1 MLAPG
6 PMFILRKCQTANRG
20 KAPGS
25 PRSLLTMNSP
35 KHESGPSQSYRPPL
49 RGFVPSYEAIPGAP
63 SGFHLGRRCG
73 MMNA

>member
-25 PRSLLTMNSP
+25 PRSFRAMNRP

-49 RGFVPSYEAIPGAP
+49 RGFVPSCETIPGAP
-63 SGFHLGRRCG
+63 SGFHMRPRCG
-73 MMNA
+73 MMSP